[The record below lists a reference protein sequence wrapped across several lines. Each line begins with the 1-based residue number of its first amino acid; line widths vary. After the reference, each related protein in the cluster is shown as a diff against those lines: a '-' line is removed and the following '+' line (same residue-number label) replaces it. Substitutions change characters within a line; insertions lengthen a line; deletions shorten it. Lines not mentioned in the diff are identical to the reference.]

1 MQEQAQRVQEQA
13 GRAGQ
18 QAQQMGRQM
27 AERGAGMFQFLEEV
41 PTTVYYMLVIGSII
55 VSAALQFSGRQRA
68 GIFVGLWPPT
78 FATLALLAKLLRP
91 SQEARPM
98 AS

>member
-1 MQEQAQRVQEQA
+1 MQEQAQRVQERA
-13 GRAGQ
+13 GRMGQ
-18 QAQQMGRQM
+18 QAQQM
-27 AERGAGMFQFLEEV
+27 AERGAGMFQFLEQL
-41 PTTVYYMLVIGSII
+41 PTSAYYMLVFASII
-55 VSAALQFSGRQRA
+55 LSAALQFSGRQRA

-91 SQEARPM
+91 SQEARQM